1 MTKIEF
7 GILLEIMNVQVGVS
21 LFGFF
26 QTQCWVKGEKSW
38 MNIIMHNL

>member
-1 MTKIEF
+1 MTNLEF
-7 GILLEIMNVQVGVS
+7 GILLEIMNVQVLG

-26 QTQCWVKGEKSW
+26 QIQCWVKGEKSW